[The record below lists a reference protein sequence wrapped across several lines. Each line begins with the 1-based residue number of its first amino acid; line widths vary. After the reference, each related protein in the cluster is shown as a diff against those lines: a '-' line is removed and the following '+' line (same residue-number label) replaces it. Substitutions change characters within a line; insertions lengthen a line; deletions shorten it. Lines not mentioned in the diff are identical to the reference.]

1 MSTNEDA
8 YVKAQEGLHLIE
20 ESIIR
25 LLESNPQG
33 LRNAQ
38 IADLLG
44 LRSDFRGSQRN
55 YLTYSVLGG
64 LIHKEKIRRDDETK
78 RFFRVSKNREQIDI
92 AAAGRSIY
100 EGIRHELEETHK
112 GKVVV
117 IDVLSGDYEV
127 AESDLDATLRMFE
140 RRPDALTW
148 GERIGYPAMYT
159 FEERILFIDP

>member
-1 MSTNEDA
+1 MSTNKDA
-8 YVKAQEGLHLIE
+8 YAKAQEGLHLIE
-20 ESIIR
+20 DSIIR

-78 RFFRVSKNREQIDI
+78 LIFQRMQRKRRANRHSQCCRRGLCMSRF
-92 AAAGRSIY
+92 AA
-100 EGIRHELEETHK
+100 
-112 GKVVV
+112 
-117 IDVLSGDYEV
+117 
-127 AESDLDATLRMFE
+127 
-140 RRPDALTW
+140 
-148 GERIGYPAMYT
+148 
-159 FEERILFIDP
+159 